1 MENYTYNQYRRKTK
15 KIKVGGLFIG
25 GDAPISVQS
34 MTNTDGS
41 DFEATY
47 SQVRALCDAGC
58 EIVRIAIP
66 DSSCVKTV
74 YRLKEAGVPC
84 ALVADIHFDYRL
96 ALESAE
102 AGIDKIRINP
112 GNIGANDR
120 IKAVADKCREKNIPI
135 RIGVNG
141 GSIDK
146 KILAKYGG
154 VTAEALAESAIENY
168 RLLEQFD
175 FENTILAVKSSDV
188 RTMIGANRILAAAC
202 DYPLHIGVTEA
213 GGDRSGSIKGAIGIG
228 SLLADGIGDTLRVS
242 LTADPTTEVAR
253 AREILSSLGLDTKNK
268 INIVSCPT
276 CGRTKVNMMDTLSS
290 LEARVSEI
298 KTSRPIKIAVMGCAV
313 NGPGEA
319 READFGIAGGDG
331 EFLLFKKG
339 EKIRKIPTENAVDEL
354 IKEINGS
361 EL

>member
-1 MENYTYNQYRRKTK
+1 MENYTYNKYRRKTK
-15 KIKVGGLFIG
+15 KIKVGDLYIG

-47 SQVRALCDAGC
+47 RQVKALCDASC

-66 DSSCVKTV
+66 DTSCVKTI
-74 YRLKEAGVPC
+74 YRLKEANVPC

-96 ALESAE
+96 ALEVAE

-112 GNIGANDR
+112 GNIGDNAK

-135 RIGVNG
+135 RIGVNS
-141 GSIDK
+141 GSVDK
-146 KILAKYGG
+146 RILARYGG
-154 VTAEALAESAIENY
+154 VTAEMLAESARENAL
-168 RLLEQFD
+168 LLEQFD
-175 FENTILAVKSSDV
+175 FENIILAVKSSDV
-188 RTMIGANRILAAAC
+188 RTMIKANRILAEAC

-213 GGDRSGSIKGAIGIG
+213 GGDRSGSIKGAVGIG

-242 LTADPTTEVAR
+242 LTADPTTEVTR
-253 AREILSSLGLDTKNK
+253 AREILSSLGLDINNK

-276 CGRTKVNMMDTLSS
+276 CGRTKVNMMDTLST

-319 READFGIAGGDG
+319 READVGIAGGDN
-331 EFLLFKKG
+331 EFLLFRKG
-339 EKIRKIPTENAVDEL
+339 EKIRKIPIENAVDEL
-354 IKEINGS
+354 INEINR
-361 EL
+361 LQF